1 MGARHECNVALDG
14 FWWTVVYQRDENR
27 CWGTM
32 QEVKHYVG
40 TQLEVE
46 GILGTRFLSMDGLL
60 GVQILEIFY
69 IKVSRGVLATTQGA
83 RSFKQRQICYP
94 EDFKVSQS
102 LVYMGIYDSS
112 HAS

>member
-1 MGARHECNVALDG
+1 MKMVEDCELGTVPAMGARHECNVALDG

-40 TQLEVE
+40 TKLKVE
-46 GILGTRFLSMDGLL
+46 G
-60 GVQILEIFY
+60 
-69 IKVSRGVLATTQGA
+69 
-83 RSFKQRQICYP
+83 
-94 EDFKVSQS
+94 
-102 LVYMGIYDSS
+102 GIYDSS